1 MVAHLCTVCQERI
14 GAPLQRAELQECG
27 NMLLTGAT
35 RPRTFTIMN
44 NALTT
49 SASPLAVLADEH
61 LVSDWLAAKSVKTR
75 KAYAGDLARFA
86 AWLGVETNN
95 AAAARLLSAGSNGA
109 RHLALGYRGDMESRE
124 LSPATINRAL
134 AALRSLV
141 DLARDAGL
149 VDWTLNVA
157 SLKARAYRDTRG
169 PARAAV
175 KAIVTAA
182 ADESAR
188 DGALIRLLY
197 GLGLRRSE
205 AVELDVCHVD
215 LDGARVFVRG
225 KGQHDRAPLTV
236 PPPVVGALRAWL
248 EVHPD
253 ARPDAPLFVAF
264 DNRSHGARLS
274 DRSVARVLARACE
287 SAGEGKVAPHALRH
301 AAITHALDATNGDVR
316 KVRAFSRHAKIETLV
331 VYDDNRRD
339 GQGEIAGMVAL

>member
-1 MVAHLCTVCQERI
+1 
-14 GAPLQRAELQECG
+14 
-27 NMLLTGAT
+27 
-35 RPRTFTIMN
+35 MN
-44 NALTT
+44 NALAT
-49 SASPLAVLADEH
+49 ASSLAILATDAH
-61 LVSDWLAAKSVKTR
+61 LVSDWLASKSFETR
-75 KAYAGDLARFA
+75 KAYAGDLSRFA
-86 AWLGVETNN
+86 AWVGVETAND
-95 AAAARLLSAGSNGA
+95 AAARLLGAGPNAA
-109 RHLALGYRGDMESRE
+109 RHLVLTYRGELESRN
-124 LSPATINRAL
+124 LSPASINRAL

-149 VDWTLNVA
+149 VDWTLNVK

-169 PARAAV
+169 PARTVV

-182 ADESAR
+182 SDESAR
-188 DGALIRLLY
+188 DGALVRLLY

-248 EVHPD
+248 DVHPD
-253 ARPDAPLFVAF
+253 VHPDAPLFIAF

-287 SAGEGKVAPHALRH
+287 SAGECKVAPHALRH